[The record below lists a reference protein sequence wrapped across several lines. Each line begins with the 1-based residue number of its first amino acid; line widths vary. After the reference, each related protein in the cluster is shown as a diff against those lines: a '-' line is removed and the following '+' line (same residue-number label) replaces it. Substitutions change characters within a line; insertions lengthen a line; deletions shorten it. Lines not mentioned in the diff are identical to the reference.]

1 MIFCFWC
8 WTITHE
14 ISFSSKLRA
23 DLELIHFT
31 SAFLLSYGFTF
42 KRLCNGF
49 CMLLKYE
56 LLLFHFL
63 ASFVNS
69 GIKQKKCIN
78 SRHVINYR
86 WYKSPAH
93 KIYSHF
99 IMAAFFECLNIVSYC
114 SYVTYTYMDIL
125 GKESFTCHCFIRCTA
140 TTISTHTNKT
150 IRGKTRDKVPETK
163 SNSLFRRLV
172 RS

>member
-99 IMAAFFECLNIVSYC
+99 IMAAFFECLNIVSYRIVLM
-114 SYVTYTYMDIL
+114 SLIRTWAFW
-125 GKESFTCHCFIRCTA
+125 GKSLSLAIVSVAIRLQQ
-140 TTISTHTNKT
+140 SPHTRTKPSEA
-150 IRGKTRDKVPETK
+150 KPETK
-163 SNSLFRRLV
+163 FNCLFRRLV
-172 RS
+172 QS